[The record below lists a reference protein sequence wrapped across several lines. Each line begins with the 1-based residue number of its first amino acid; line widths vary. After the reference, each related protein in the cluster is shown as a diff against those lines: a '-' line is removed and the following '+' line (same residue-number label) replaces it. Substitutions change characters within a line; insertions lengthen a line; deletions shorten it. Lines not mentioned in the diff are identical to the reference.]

1 MLVFQPLQPGG
12 RDVVFERRPRF
23 LAHRSSE
30 RPLVRICQ
38 SVMGFRVR
46 VGDPTSEG
54 PLLGPDNSSHGKR
67 DVRGL
72 DVE

>member
-38 SVMGFRVR
+38 SVMGFRVL
-46 VGDPTSEG
+46 VGVTQPRKVR
-54 PLLGPDNSSHGKR
+54 SSVPIIPR
-67 DVRGL
+67 TVN
-72 DVE
+72 VT